1 MKKLLSLVMVLLLLA
16 SVAVVGVSA
25 AEDTT
30 IYFEVPSDWANY
42 NSVFCHLWEY
52 GGDSLAPWQGKKE
65 KCTQVEGNLYSYDIS
80 KVGGLTDGTYYGV
93 IFSVDI
99 GLQTYDTLMSTE
111 CYGDTLYS
119 DGTLYENPQDSSKTA
134 VAAFWKN
141 QDAAK
146 YGPVLQIT
154 SIGNVIGTCLPP
166 GATAE
171 SVFTSFLTEWLDS
184 ARQYSGKNDQAI
196 IDDMAKALGLTAQQ
210 VADIIEANGTEVE
223 WKFPEDV
230 EPTEAPTEAP
240 TETPTVAPTEPA
252 VDDGFAIFDFNV
264 AELDNSK
271 VKVGD
276 TFKCNLY
283 MDAPDKIEDIQGYIT
298 YNAEY
303 VKVLS
308 ATTPNI
314 YGAII
319 NTGEAGTVY
328 FNATEVNNGM
338 DFATTPGT
346 IIEVEFEVLEAANG
360 QTIVTPQWVI
370 EEMTQFNG
378 ESFFTNSEKVNDEVF
393 VDMTWILPV
402 YEEATQ
408 PTTLESE
415 VKPERGTEPAETN
428 VTGGTDA
435 PAEKPDVPT
444 TGANIAVFATLAV
457 VAMAAVAVVILRKK
471 QSV

>member
-30 IYFEVPSDWANY
+30 IYFEVPSDWENY
-42 NSVFCHLWEY
+42 NSVFCHLWAY

-80 KVGGLTDGTYYGV
+80 KVGGLTDDTYYGV
-93 IFSVDI
+93 IFSVDT

-196 IDDMAKALGLTAQQ
+196 IDDTAKALGLANEK
-210 VADIIEANGTEVE
+210 VDELIKANGTEVE
-223 WKFPEDV
+223 WVIPENN
-230 EPTEAPTEAP
+230 EPVVT
-240 TETPTVAPTEPA
+240 PTEPETDKPA
-252 VDDGFAIFDFNV
+252 KGATVVDGITFDTEKGTEVTYIAMLTTPN
-264 AELDNSK
+264 
-271 VKVGD
+271 
-276 TFKCNLY
+276 
-283 MDAPDKIEDIQGYIT
+283 KIEDVQGYIT
-298 YNAEY
+298 YDAEAF
-303 VKVLS
+303 KVIE
-308 ATTPNI
+308 ATTPNML
-314 YGAII
+314 GAII
-319 NTGEAGTVY
+319 NTGEAGTIY
-328 FNATEVNNGM
+328 FNATEVNNGI
-338 DFATTPGT
+338 DFTAGGHL
-346 IIEVEFEVLEAANG
+346 IEVRFEVIAEKDSEIAI
-360 QTIVTPQWVI
+360 TI
-370 EEMTQFNG
+370 EEMTERNG
-378 ESFFTNSEKVNDEVF
+378 DSYFTDSEQVNGNVTLIQTLEV
-393 VDMTWILPV
+393 PV
-402 YEEATQ
+402 IEPTV
-408 PTTLESE
+408 PTTVTVPTE
-415 VKPERGTEPAETN
+415 GTTAVVDPTNAPETN
-428 VTGGTDA
+428 ITGGTDA
-435 PAEKPDVPT
+435 PAEKPADVPT
-444 TGANIAVFATLAV
+444 TGANIAIIAVLAF
-457 VAMAAVAVVILRKK
+457 VAMAGVAVVILRKK
-471 QSV
+471 ANA

>member
-30 IYFEVPSDWANY
+30 IYFEVPEFAGEYS
-42 NSVFCHLWEY
+42 SVYCHIWVY
-52 GGDSLAPWQGKKE
+52 GGDSLAAWQSKKE
-65 KCTQVEGNLYSYDIS
+65 KCTEVEEGLYSYDTT
-80 KVGGLTDGTYYGV
+80 KVGGLEEGTFYGV
-93 IFSVDI
+93 IFSTDN
-99 GLQTYDTLMSTE
+99 LFQTYDTIMSTD
-111 CYGDTLYS
+111 CFGDTLFC
-119 DGTLYENPQDSSKTA
+119 DGTQYENPQDSAQKCY
-134 VAAFWKN
+134 AAFWKN
-141 QDAAK
+141 QDPSL
-146 YGPVLQIT
+146 YGPIMQVT
-154 SIGNVIGTCLPP
+154 SIGNLIGTCLPP
-166 GATAE
+166 GVTADQL
-171 SVFTSFLTEWLDS
+171 FADFLVDWLDD
-184 ARQYSGKNDQAI
+184 ARTYSGKDDQAI
-196 IDDMAKALGLTAQQ
+196 IDDMAKALGLSNDTVVTLIADAGVE
-210 VADIIEANGTEVE
+210 VAWTPG
-223 WKFPEDV
+223 EDV
-230 EPTEAPTEAP
+230 TPTEAPTEA
-240 TETPTVAPTEPA
+240 PTVAPTEPA